1 MSYLLSAGICSV
13 LLLAG
18 MGSASADVFGPISLV
33 STSTREQAG
42 FAHDAAISGDGR
54 YVAFDGV
61 FAGKHGVW
69 RRDLQSGAVVA
80 VAEGDGALPSISE
93 DGQYVSFTTTA
104 RLAPNDD
111 INEAP
116 DVYVRNMSLEDSS
129 QATPAC
135 EAEELGLTIGGHG
148 QSCPFVLVSAVDG
161 KAEGLN
167 YEGSGPSRLG
177 AVAGG
182 RTAISGNGRQ
192 VVFVTTAIS
201 NLLDRL
207 VKSTPAMQ
215 VAVRD
220 IETQQTQLVSVRVDP
235 ATGAPAV
242 DPETGGPEAVSGQE
256 GFAGAVYS
264 DGGEVPPPFKGSE
277 PYALTPPLGASI
289 SADGSTVAWMGVN
302 IPEQAKLL
310 PGETLKGRYTE
321 PLWRRIGE
329 GPQAPTRRITGG
341 SDPESPAC
349 IADGEQLLA
358 ETRSNPCQ
366 GPFYVGAGTENE
378 PGIWKAGGT
387 ENFVPQ
393 LSADGYTVAF
403 LAQAPT
409 LARTE
414 GFASGLRNTDLYV
427 ANMHPGLTRSE
438 ALQPLTELASGSESD
453 LATTGSIV
461 DFGLCPDGRQVA
473 FSTQRTQFPLGVPA
487 FVSTP
492 MAVPGMSELFDV
504 DLTDSTLTRVTGG
517 FEGGPAEYPHQET
530 GAGTSP
536 YGLGDGALS
545 PSFSDDG
552 DLLAFAS
559 TAANLVYG
567 DGNTPPLVEGQL
579 KKTEFDGS
587 DAFLVNRIPFL
598 PTPTETHLSG
608 APNELPSGPEWRLG
622 VTAATLA
629 NGQLR
634 LYVTVPGA
642 GRLKAGAKS
651 VIRIERGSHAAKTSA
666 RRRAGH
672 AHKATVLVTKGV
684 ASTVR
689 SVPSSGGMVQLTLTL
704 AAPYRSLASAS
715 NGLPAT
721 VTVQFAAAGHGT
733 LSQTI
738 TASFKRKA
746 KIAKKHKRPRRGHR

>member
-378 PGIWKAGGT
+378 PGIWKAGG
-387 ENFVPQ
+387 P
-393 LSADGYTVAF
+393 
-403 LAQAPT
+403 
-409 LARTE
+409 RTS
-414 GFASGLRNTDLYV
+414 F
-427 ANMHPGLTRSE
+427 RS
-438 ALQPLTELASGSESD
+438 
-453 LATTGSIV
+453 
-461 DFGLCPDGRQVA
+461 
-473 FSTQRTQFPLGVPA
+473 
-487 FVSTP
+487 
-492 MAVPGMSELFDV
+492 
-504 DLTDSTLTRVTGG
+504 
-517 FEGGPAEYPHQET
+517 
-530 GAGTSP
+530 
-536 YGLGDGALS
+536 
-545 PSFSDDG
+545 
-552 DLLAFAS
+552 
-559 TAANLVYG
+559 
-567 DGNTPPLVEGQL
+567 
-579 KKTEFDGS
+579 
-587 DAFLVNRIPFL
+587 
-598 PTPTETHLSG
+598 
-608 APNELPSGPEWRLG
+608 
-622 VTAATLA
+622 
-629 NGQLR
+629 
-634 LYVTVPGA
+634 
-642 GRLKAGAKS
+642 
-651 VIRIERGSHAAKTSA
+651 
-666 RRRAGH
+666 
-672 AHKATVLVTKGV
+672 
-684 ASTVR
+684 
-689 SVPSSGGMVQLTLTL
+689 
-704 AAPYRSLASAS
+704 
-715 NGLPAT
+715 
-721 VTVQFAAAGHGT
+721 
-733 LSQTI
+733 
-738 TASFKRKA
+738 
-746 KIAKKHKRPRRGHR
+746 